1 MYTFSVA
8 SINLR
13 GRAARWSSRRHLVV
27 GQLVDAQPVVVALQ
41 ETGGHGGWVARQ
53 VNIRL
58 TGDARRPYRALQAGV
73 GSWPRRAERVAI
85 LSTLPIIYSEA
96 VQLPHDG
103 VALRA
108 NLELP
113 AGAAG
118 TRRQSLDFVSV
129 RLWEGGGS
137 AEGSGDVE
145 SRHVGLPS
153 RRAARA
159 AGAAP
164 DVDGEA
170 RLVQAMALTGRL
182 TSHRRVP
189 LQVAAGDFGES
200 PDGPASV
207 FMRQSYRSA
216 YAEAHGRDPLATYPT
231 QPMRG
236 IGVCLD
242 YVFLSP
248 AVNKTVSAAIFGD
261 KAAADD
267 ESLYPSDHVGLLV
280 ELEV

>member
-8 SINLR
+8 SLNLS
-13 GRAARWSSRRHLVV
+13 GRASHWPARRHLVV
-27 GQLVDAQPVVVALQ
+27 GQLVDVQPTVVALQ
-41 ETGGHGGWVARQ
+41 ETAGHGGWVAHQ

-58 TGDARRPYRALQAGV
+58 TGDARHPYQVLQAATGR
-73 GSWPRRAERVAI
+73 WPRRAEGVAL
-85 LSTLPIIYSEA
+85 LSKLPVIYSESIP
-96 VQLPHDG
+96 LPHDG

-129 RLWEGGGS
+129 ELWAGGRNPEEKNTGMP
-137 AEGSGDVE
+137 
-145 SRHVGLPS
+145 HQ
-153 RRAARA
+153 RAGKKARA
-159 AGAAP
+159 TP
-164 DVDGEA
+164 DVGGEV
-170 RLVQAMALTGRL
+170 RLAQAMALTGRL

-189 LQVAAGDFGES
+189 LQVAAGDFGE
-200 PDGPASV
+200 PADGPAVSL
-207 FMRQSYRSA
+207 MRQSYRSA

-231 QPMRG
+231 RHPD
-236 IGVCLD
+236 GVGECLD

-248 AVNKTVSAAIFGD
+248 AVNKTVTAAIFAD